1 MLGLGLQLRS
11 TGSASANMPAKK
23 TAQGCGARQTSPAR
37 AAEPRAA
44 VVRITMRSSS
54 ESISYWVLAA
64 PVQERS
70 SCCDV
75 RTSRANY
82 TEATAAGLA

>member
-1 MLGLGLQLRS
+1 M
-11 TGSASANMPAKK
+11 
-23 TAQGCGARQTSPAR
+23 
-37 AAEPRAA
+37 
-44 VVRITMRSSS
+44 RIMMGSSS

-82 TEATAAGLA
+82 TEATAAGVAKRAADERRLGRVLRTGPAVVRCC